1 MATHAAVLTACVF
14 WAVSFIA
21 TKAALAAVP
30 PLSVV
35 TLRLLVSALCFAPL
49 LWRRRAGLLCGGPG
63 RFGRLFL
70 LSLAGTGLHYGV
82 QTVGLQYTSASNAS
96 LWAMT
101 CPLGITLI
109 AALFLGERL
118 TARKA
123 AGLALALAGVL
134 VVLGPDALSS
144 GVRAQLLGDGLVFL
158 SIFMW
163 AVFTVY
169 GKKLNAELGA
179 LELAGASTILG
190 ALTMLPLGLW
200 EASARGFSP
209 AAVPASAW
217 WAILFLGA
225 GCGFLSTLLYFVALE
240 RTESQK
246 VGVYLYTIPPMT
258 YLAAALLLGERVGPA
273 LLAGSALVAAGVYIT
288 ERG

>member
-1 MATHAAVLTACVF
+1 MATHAAVLTACF
-14 WAVSFIA
+14 LWAISFIA
-21 TKAALAAVP
+21 TKAALGTVP
-30 PLSVV
+30 PLTVV

-49 LWRRRAGLLCGGPG
+49 LWRRRAGLLRGGAG
-63 RFGRLFL
+63 RFGRLVL

-82 QTVGLQYTSASNAS
+82 QTVGIQYTSASNAS

-101 CPLGITLI
+101 CPLSITLI
-109 AALFLGERL
+109 AALFLGERV

-123 AGLALALAGVL
+123 AGIALALAGVL
-134 VVLGPDALSS
+134 VVVGPDALR
-144 GVRAQLLGDGLVFL
+144 GGMRAHLLGDGLVFL

-179 LELAGASTILG
+179 LELTGASTLIG

-200 EASARGFSP
+200 ESIARGFSP
-209 AAVPASAW
+209 AAVPAAAW
-217 WAILFLGA
+217 ASILFLGA
-225 GCGFLSTLLYFVALE
+225 GCGFLATLLYFVALE

-246 VGVYLYTIPPMT
+246 VGVYLYTIPPMSF
-258 YLAAALLLGERVGPA
+258 LAASLLLGERIGPA
-273 LLAGSALVAAGVYIT
+273 LLAGSALVAVGVYTT